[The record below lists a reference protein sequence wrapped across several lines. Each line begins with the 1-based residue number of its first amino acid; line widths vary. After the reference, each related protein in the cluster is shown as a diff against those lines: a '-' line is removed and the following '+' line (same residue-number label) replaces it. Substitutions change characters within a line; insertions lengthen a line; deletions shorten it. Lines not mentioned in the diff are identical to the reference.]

1 MARPRSAATS
11 VHNYQ
16 VRALQ
21 RGLAVLGCFSTLQPS
36 LSMAEISRQLG
47 LPKPTALRLLECLVA
62 QDWLSQDAA
71 TGRYQLTPRPLE
83 VAAVYLSTSSLEQA
97 ARPIVR
103 QLSDQTQQTANL
115 GVLDRGEVLHLVV
128 FEPERPLRYHT
139 QVGAR
144 ELAHCTGLGKVLL
157 AALSE
162 PDVPSTLAWRTPNTV
177 TDREALLK
185 ELEDIRCQ
193 GFAEDREEAERGL
206 RCLAAPVR
214 DASGRTVAAIS
225 ISGPAAEF
233 GIEARPRLLPPLC
246 EAASQLSRRLG
257 ASV

>member
-1 MARPRSAATS
+1 
-11 VHNYQ
+11 

-21 RGLAVLGCFSTLQPS
+21 RGLAVLGCFSASHPDM
-36 LSMAEISRQLG
+36 SMAEISRQLE

-62 QDWLSQDAA
+62 EGWLSLDSA

-83 VAAVYLSTSSLEQA
+83 VAAVYLSTSSLEQV
-97 ARPIVR
+97 ARPLVR

-139 QVGAR
+139 SVGVR

-157 AALSE
+157 ADLSE
-162 PDVPSTLAWRTPNTV
+162 AELPAILPRRTPATV
-177 TDREALLK
+177 TDRTMLLS
-185 ELEDIRCQ
+185 ELEEVRCQ

-225 ISGPAAEF
+225 ISGPAADF
-233 GIEARPRLLPPLC
+233 VDEARPRLLPPLC
-246 EAASQLSRRLG
+246 EAASLLSKRLG
-257 ASV
+257 WVAAAS